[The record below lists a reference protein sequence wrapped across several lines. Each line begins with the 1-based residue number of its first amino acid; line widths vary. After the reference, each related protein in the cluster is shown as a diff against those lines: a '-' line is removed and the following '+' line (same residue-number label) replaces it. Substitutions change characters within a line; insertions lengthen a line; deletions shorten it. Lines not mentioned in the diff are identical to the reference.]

1 MAAYHLSA
9 KVVSRSKGGSAVRS
23 AAYRA
28 GEKIFDERT
37 GQWADY
43 SRKRDVIAKEIF
55 TPAGTPAWARDR
67 GTLWNRV
74 EDAEKRK
81 DSQLATE
88 LELNLPQEFSDA
100 ENWRLLTDFV
110 KKVLV
115 CKGRVC
121 DVAYHKP
128 NTKDG
133 DPHPHAHIL
142 MPMRSV
148 SGDGFGK
155 KHADMGYEGFFG
167 RSSALK
173 SLREQWCEFAR
184 GRAAELGIDL
194 GADWDHRSFVTR
206 GIDLIPQGK
215 RGAAAERLEKQGIKS
230 ERVADYVALMRA
242 NGEKLRASPEI
253 ALKAITDRQSTFT
266 AAELARYIDAHC
278 MPDQFNAILEKAK
291 ARCVLVGKDRFGRE
305 RFSTPEM
312 VAIEKNMLALSD
324 ALNRADLHRVRHN
337 IIEGFLGASKLSF
350 EQKLAAGVILR
361 GSDFSTLV
369 GYAGSGKSTMF
380 AAIRGAYEA
389 AGFQVRGAALSG
401 IAAENFEIGSG
412 ITSRTLASWR
422 HAWAQGR
429 ERLTAK
435 DILVIDE
442 AGMIGSRELATTLRA
457 ARDAGAKV
465 ILVGDPEQLQA
476 IEAGAAF
483 RALTDRHGAARLTT
497 IRRQAHAWMREASHA
512 LATEKTGEALALYR
526 QRGGILAFG
535 TEEEAQT
542 ALLTSYLKD
551 WAAAPDKSQIIL
563 THTRALAQALNAEI
577 RAQFQAQG
585 RLAFETR
592 FQTSRGPRDF
602 ARGDR
607 IMFLKNDRQLAVK
620 NGLLGHVL
628 DIDGDRMTVALDKG
642 GRISFNVKEYP
653 EIEHGYAVTVHK
665 AQGVT
670 VDHAY
675 VLASRGFDR
684 QLAYVAMTRHREKL
698 SLHYSRETFGKPD
711 DFDRIMSRDRA
722 KDTTLDYEATMLDA
736 RDIDGADV
744 PGIRTQIAAMPIPA
758 KSGSG
763 AGRSFERSRDL
774 DRGIE

>member
-1 MAAYHLSA
+1 VAAYHLSA

-28 GEKIFDERT
+28 GEKIYDERT
-37 GQWADY
+37 GQQADY
-43 SRKRDVIAKEIF
+43 SRKSDVVASVILA
-55 TPAGTPAWARDR
+55 PSGTPKWAFDR
-67 GTLWNRV
+67 ATLWNRV
-74 EDAEKRK
+74 EECEKRK
-81 DSQLATE
+81 DSQLAAE
-88 LELNLPQEFSDA
+88 FELNLPQEFSDA

-110 KKVLV
+110 KKALV
-115 CKGRVC
+115 SKGRVC

-173 SLREQWCEFAR
+173 NLREQWCEFAR

-194 GADWDHRSFVTR
+194 GPDWDHRSFATR

-215 RGAAAERLEKQGIKS
+215 RGAAAERIAAQGLESDRI
-230 ERVADYVALMRA
+230 ADYAALMRA
-242 NGEKLRASPEI
+242 NGEKLLASPEI

-291 ARCVLVGKDRFGRE
+291 ARCVLVGKDKFDRE
-305 RFSTPEM
+305 RFSTPDM
-312 VAIEKNMLALSD
+312 VAVEKGMLALSD
-324 ALNRADLHRVRHN
+324 ALTKGDLHKVKSSV
-337 IIEGFLGASKLSF
+337 IQGFLDQSKLSA
-350 EQKLAAGVILR
+350 EQKLAAELILR

-380 AAIRGAYEA
+380 SVIRSAYEA

-401 IAAENFEIGSG
+401 IAAENFEAGSG
-412 ITSRTLASWR
+412 IASRTLASWR
-422 HAWAQGR
+422 HAWGKGF
-429 ERLTAK
+429 ERLTSK
-435 DILVIDE
+435 DVLVIDE
-442 AGMIGSRELATTLRA
+442 AGMIGSRELAATLRA
-457 ARDAGAKV
+457 AKDAGAKV

-483 RALTDRHGAARLTT
+483 RALTDRHGAARLAQV
-497 IRRQAHAWMREASHA
+497 RRQAEAWMRDASYE
-512 LATEKTGEALALYR
+512 LATGKTAEAIVRYRDKGSIRAFTTEVEARDLLLKEYLA
-526 QRGGILAFG
+526 
-535 TEEEAQT
+535 
-542 ALLTSYLKD
+542 D
-551 WAAAPDKSQIIL
+551 HAAKPERSQMIL
-563 THTRALAQALNAEI
+563 THTRALARELNDEI
-577 RAQFQAQG
+577 RAQLQARG

-592 FQTSRGPRDF
+592 VETSRGPRDF

-607 IMFLKNDRQLAVK
+607 IMFLKNDRELAVK
-620 NGLLGHVL
+620 NGLLGEVVNIQ
-628 DIDGDRMTVALDKG
+628 DDRMTVVLDKG
-642 GRISFNVKEYP
+642 KTLSFKVSDYP
-653 EIEHGYAVTVHK
+653 DIDHGYASTVHK

-670 VDHAY
+670 VDQAY

-698 SLHYSRETFGKPD
+698 SLHYSRETFGRPD
-711 DFDRIMSRDRA
+711 DFDRIMSRDRS

-736 RDIDGADV
+736 RDIDSTDVQSTGA
-744 PGIRTQIAAMPIPA
+744 QIAAMPPPRA
-758 KSGSG
+758 RREHRR
-763 AGRSFERSRDL
+763 AVERYRE
-774 DRGIE
+774 IEREID